1 MRGDFFAMLRAR
13 PRLRQAIFALGALGL
28 GGGAMATMVATKAQ
42 PEASWVEERVWP
54 VSAVALERR
63 TLTPEI
69 IVFGQVVAGRA
80 AELRPLVAGPI
91 IAVADRLEE
100 GGFAPA
106 GAELLRI
113 DPFEYEIAL
122 EQQEAAEREA
132 AARYDELLGQ
142 LSSERALIANDE
154 KQVALRARDFTRKRN
169 LRQRGAGT
177 QKAADDAELALA
189 QAEQALIQRRQ
200 SIARMEAQIDQQIAA
215 IESAAASARRA
226 RRDLADATLSAP
238 FDGVLT
244 GVQNI
249 AVGKRVGVGDPIAR
263 LIDTHEL
270 EARVQIP
277 DADFARLLGA
287 EIDADRLIGAAATVR
302 WRIGGEGYRYTARI
316 ARIGAEVDPASGG
329 VDVFLEIEEAA
340 DGALRPGAFVEAVFR
355 DRPLEDV
362 FVVPADAVSDAG
374 LLHVI
379 TAADRLEAVAVTV
392 LRRFDGQAAIAG
404 DLPEGG
410 RAVARR
416 FPEIGPGLKVRTP

>member
-1 MRGDFFAMLRAR
+1 MLKTR
-13 PRLRQAIFALGALGL
+13 PRLRQAVFALAALGL
-28 GGGAMATMVATKAQ
+28 GGGAMAAMIATKAE
-42 PEASWVEERVWP
+42 PEPSAVEERVWP
-54 VSAVALERR
+54 VSAVTLARE

-69 IVFGQVVAGRA
+69 VVFGQVVAGRA

-91 IAVADRLEE
+91 VAVSDQLQE

-122 EQQEAAEREA
+122 EEQEAAEREA
-132 AARYDELLGQ
+132 AARHDELLGQ
-142 LSSERALIANDE
+142 VESERELIAVDE
-154 KQVALRARDFTRKRN
+154 KQVTLRQRDYNRRLN

-177 QKAADDAELALA
+177 QSAVDEAELGLA
-189 QAEQALIQRRQ
+189 QAQQALIQRRQ
-200 SIARMEAQIDQQIAA
+200 SIARLEAQIDQQIAA
-215 IESAAASARRA
+215 VERAAASARRA

-244 GVQNI
+244 GVQDI

-263 LIDTHEL
+263 LIDTNAL

-287 EIDADRLIGAAATVR
+287 EIDANLLIGAPAMVR
-302 WRIGGEGYRYTARI
+302 WRIGGEGYRYAARI

-329 VDVFLEIEEAA
+329 VDVFLEIDGGA
-340 DGALRPGAFVEAVFR
+340 DGALRPGAFVEAVFQ

-362 FVVPADAVSDAG
+362 FVVPADALSDEG
-374 LLHVI
+374 VLHLI
-379 TAADRLEAVAVTV
+379 NAEQRLEAVPVSI

-416 FPEIGPGLKVRTP
+416 FPEIGPGLKVKIP